1 MPDHEYNDLKTDIGD
16 IRTIVKNIETKLV
29 GDLNNRG
36 LIGQVHENQKACK
49 SNTESIEILE
59 AEDKKK
65 PGHSSW
71 LLLPERRSV
80 LAGRHRNTTGL
91 D

>member
-16 IRTIVKNIETKLV
+16 IRTIVKHIETKLV

-65 PGHSSW
+65 LAKGLGVAAAFILMLIGTVFS
-71 LLLPERRSV
+71 LLK
-80 LAGRHRNTTGL
+80 
-91 D
+91 